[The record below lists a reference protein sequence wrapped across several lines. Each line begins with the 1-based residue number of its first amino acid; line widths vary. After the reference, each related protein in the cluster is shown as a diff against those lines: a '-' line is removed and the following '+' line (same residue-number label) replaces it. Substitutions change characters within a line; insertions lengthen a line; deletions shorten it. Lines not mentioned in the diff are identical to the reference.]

1 MKTLLIIPVL
11 FLFLFSQAQT
21 VAEWTSQK
29 KTQIRYLLQQI
40 AANKVY
46 IEYIQKGYGIARKGL
61 NTIQRIK
68 QGDFDLHRDFI
79 SSLSNVNPTVKNF
92 TKVADIITYQLRI
105 VKDVKTAISNLKES
119 NQFNPEELDYSKAVF
134 ERLLEECL
142 KSMDD
147 LFLVITSGEVQMK
160 DDERIKRIDHVYLDM
175 QDKYAFCKSFS
186 EECSV
191 LAMQRLMEK
200 GEINLSKRLNGLE

>member
-1 MKTLLIIPVL
+1 MKTLLTITIL
-11 FLFLFSQAQT
+11 FLSLSLQAQT
-21 VAEWTSQK
+21 TAEWTSQK
-29 KTQIRYLLQQI
+29 KTQIKYLLQQI

-79 SSLSNVNPTVKNF
+79 SSLSNVNPKVKNY
-92 TKVADIITYQLRI
+92 TRVADIIAYQVRI
-105 VKDVKTAISNLKES
+105 LKEMKTVTSNLKES
-119 NQFNPEELDYSKAVF
+119 DQFNPDELDYSKAVF

-142 KSMDD
+142 KSMDE
-147 LFLVITSGEVQMK
+147 LFLVITSGELQMK
-160 DDERIKRIDHVYLDM
+160 DDERIKRIDQLYLDM

-186 EECSV
+186 EECSL